1 MKLAYPIVLTP
12 AENGYSVYVPDLDI
26 NTEGDSLADAIA
38 MASDAIGLWGITKQ
52 DMGDQIPAPS
62 ETLPVCSS
70 GETAAYALVDF
81 DAYRRA
87 NDMRTVRKN
96 VTLQSWLNDM
106 AEKAGMNFSQVLQ
119 EALKQRL
126 GVTDR

>member
-1 MKLAYPIVLTP
+1 MKTAYPIILTP
-12 AENGYSVYVPDLDI
+12 AETGYLVYVPDLDI
-26 NTEGDSLADAIA
+26 NTEGADLADAID
-38 MASDAIGLWGITKQ
+38 MASDAIGLWGISAQ
-52 DMGDQIPAPS
+52 DMGRAIPPAS
-62 ETLPVCSS
+62 KTLPECKP

-87 NDMRTVRKN
+87 NDLRTVRKN

-106 AEKAGMNFSQVLQ
+106 AERAGINFSQVLQ

-126 GVTDR
+126 GVADR

>member
-52 DMGDQIPAPS
+52 DMGD
-62 ETLPVCSS
+62 
-70 GETAAYALVDF
+70 
-81 DAYRRA
+81 
-87 NDMRTVRKN
+87 
-96 VTLQSWLNDM
+96 
-106 AEKAGMNFSQVLQ
+106 
-119 EALKQRL
+119 
-126 GVTDR
+126 

>member
-1 MKLAYPIVLTP
+1 MKFAYPIVLTP
-12 AENGYSVYVPDLDI
+12 AETGYSVYVPDLDI
-26 NTEGDSLADAIA
+26 NTEGDSLADA
-38 MASDAIGLWGITKQ
+38 LQWHPT
-52 DMGDQIPAPS
+52 PS
-62 ETLPVCSS
+62 ACGELPSRIW
-70 GETAAYALVDF
+70 AAKSPRRLKPCPHAKAEKLPPMRWWTSTP
-81 DAYRRA
+81 YRRA

-106 AEKAGMNFSQVLQ
+106 AEKAGVNFSQVLQ